1 MEIKVLKNVMIKNNA
16 LGNDNRKLFN
26 SKGVLVL
33 NIVSSPGAGKTTLLE
48 NSLGLINTKYKSAVI
63 EGDLYT
69 SRDALRLEKF
79 NIPIVQI
86 NTEGGCHLD
95 ARMISGAVKELDI
108 DSVDVLFI
116 ENVGNLVCPS
126 SFDLGEHLRVLVYA
140 VTEGADKPQKYAS
153 MFKTA
158 NVVLVNKVDLA
169 KICDVDLDAVEKE
182 IKELNPSALIFR
194 TAANDPATLKEWLA
208 WLEGKIE
215 HTKKSKN

>member
-1 MEIKVLKNVMIKNNA
+1 MEIKVLKNVLIKNTA
-16 LGNDNRKLFN
+16 VGNDNRKLFN
-26 SKGVLVL
+26 SKGVLAV

-48 NSLGLINTKYKSAVI
+48 SLIGKINLKYKVAVI

-79 NIPIVQI
+79 DIPIAQI

-95 ARMISGAVKELDI
+95 ARMVSGALKEIDI
-108 DSVDVLFI
+108 NGVDVLFI

-126 SFDLGEHLRVLVYA
+126 SFDLGEHTRVLVYS
-140 VTEGADKPQKYAS
+140 VTEGADKPQKYAT

-158 NVVLVNKVDLA
+158 DVVLINKMDLA
-169 KICDVDLDAVEKE
+169 EICKIDVVSVEKE
-182 IKELNPSALIFR
+182 IKELNPKVKTFKVSA
-194 TAANDPATLKEWLA
+194 TDPSTLNEWLQ

-215 HTKKSKN
+215 QAKKSKD

>member
-1 MEIKVLKNVMIKNNA
+1 MEIKVLKNVLIKNTA
-16 LGNDNRKLFN
+16 VGNDNRKLFN
-26 SKGVLVL
+26 SKGILAV

-48 NSLGLINTKYKSAVI
+48 SLIGKINIKYKIAVI

-79 NIPIVQI
+79 NIPIAQI

-95 ARMISGAVKELDI
+95 ARMVNGALKEIDI
-108 DSVDVLFI
+108 NGVDVLFI

-126 SFDLGEHLRVLVYA
+126 SFDLGEHTRVLVYS
-140 VTEGADKPQKYAS
+140 VTEGADKPQKYAT

-158 NVVLVNKVDLA
+158 DVVLINKMDLA
-169 KICDVDLDAVEKE
+169 EICKIDVGSVEKE
-182 IKELNPSALIFR
+182 IKELNPKVKTFKVSA
-194 TAANDPATLKEWLA
+194 TDASTLNEWLQ

-215 HTKKSKN
+215 QAKKSKD

>member
-1 MEIKVLKNVMIKNNA
+1 MEIKVLKNVMIKNSA
-16 LGNDNRKLFN
+16 VGNDNRKLFN
-26 SKGVLVL
+26 SKGVLAV

-48 NSLGLINTKYKSAVI
+48 NSLGLIASKYKSAVI

-69 SRDALRLEKF
+69 SRDAERLQKF

-95 ARMISGAVKELDI
+95 ARMISGALKEFDI
-108 DSVDVLFI
+108 DKVDVVFI

-126 SFDLGEHLRVLVYA
+126 SFDLGEQTRVLVYA
-140 VTEGADKPQKYAS
+140 ITEGADKPQKYAT

-158 NVVLVNKVDLA
+158 SVVLINKTDLA
-169 KICDVDLDAVEKE
+169 QVCDVNLAAVEQE
-182 IKELNPSALIFR
+182 IKELNPQALILR
-194 TAANDPATLKEWLA
+194 ISANNSKTLKDWVC

-215 HTKKSKN
+215 NSKKSKN

>member
-1 MEIKVLKNVMIKNNA
+1 MEIKVLKNVMIKNSA
-16 LGNDNRKLFN
+16 VGNDNRRLFN
-26 SKGVLVL
+26 SKGVLAV

-48 NSLGLINTKYKSAVI
+48 NSLGLIASKYKSAVI

-69 SRDALRLEKF
+69 SRDAERLQKF

-95 ARMISGAVKELDI
+95 ARMISGALKEFDI
-108 DSVDVLFI
+108 DKVDVVFI

-126 SFDLGEHLRVLVYA
+126 AFDLGEQTRVLVYA
-140 VTEGADKPQKYAS
+140 ITEGADKPQKYAT

-158 NVVLVNKVDLA
+158 NVVLVNKTDLA
-169 KICDVDLDAVEKE
+169 QICDVDLLAVEQE
-182 IKELNPSALIFR
+182 IKELNPQALILR
-194 TAANDPATLKEWLA
+194 ISANNSNTLKDWIC

-215 HTKKSKN
+215 SSKKSKN